1 MVAYALLIVKDVPT
15 IYKEIKVSGEV
26 EDWKGVVEEDMDSL
40 HKNSAQE
47 LVKLPKGKKAF
58 GCKQKFAKK
67 DDPFSR
73 SQIQGEV
80 GSEILRSV
88 GRN

>member
-40 HKNSAQE
+40 HKNSA
-47 LVKLPKGKKAF
+47 
-58 GCKQKFAKK
+58 
-67 DDPFSR
+67 
-73 SQIQGEV
+73 
-80 GSEILRSV
+80 
-88 GRN
+88 